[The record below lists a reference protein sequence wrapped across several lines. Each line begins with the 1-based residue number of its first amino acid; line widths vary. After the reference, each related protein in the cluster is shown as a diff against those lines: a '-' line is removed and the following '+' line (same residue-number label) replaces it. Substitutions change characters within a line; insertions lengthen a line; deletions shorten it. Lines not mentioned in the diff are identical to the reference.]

1 MYNSN
6 KQDGIS
12 AIGFLFILALIGIV
26 TLVALRLYPAY
37 MENFKV
43 AFAMDSLSTQAD
55 IGEKRRSEI
64 IDMLVKR
71 LDVDNVDHVKPAN
84 IEIKPGNNG
93 GFLLG
98 VKYEIRG
105 NLVGNLDFVVRFDKT
120 VELR

>member
-6 KQDGIS
+6 KQGGIS
-12 AIGFLFILALIGIV
+12 AIGFIFILGLIGVCALI
-26 TLVALRLYPAY
+26 TLRLYPAY

-43 AFAMDSLSTQAD
+43 SFAMDSLSSQPG

-64 IDMLVKR
+64 TDMLIKR

-84 IEIKPGNNG
+84 IEIRPGDNG
-93 GFLLG
+93 GFLLS

-105 NLVGNLDFVVRFDKT
+105 NLMGNLDFVVRFDKS